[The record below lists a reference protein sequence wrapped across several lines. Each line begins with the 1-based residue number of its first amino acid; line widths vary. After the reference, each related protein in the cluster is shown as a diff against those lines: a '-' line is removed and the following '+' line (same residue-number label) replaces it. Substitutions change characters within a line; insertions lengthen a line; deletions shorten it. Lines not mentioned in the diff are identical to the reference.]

1 MVANNN
7 MSEIEGPAWVEV
19 KCSICS
25 YEWNSILPDGSED
38 HTALECPCCG
48 EPNGVVKGVK

>member
-1 MVANNN
+1 

-25 YEWNSILPDGSED
+25 YEWNSVLPDGSED

-48 EPNGVVKGVK
+48 EPNGVVKGVE